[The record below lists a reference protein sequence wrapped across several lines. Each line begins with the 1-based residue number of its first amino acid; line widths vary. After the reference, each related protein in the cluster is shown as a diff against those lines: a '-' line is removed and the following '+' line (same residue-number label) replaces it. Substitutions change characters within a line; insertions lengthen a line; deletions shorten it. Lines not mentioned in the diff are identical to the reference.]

1 MVRVIGVLIRGTA
14 AQSAEMPI
22 AGSRVKGKVMR
33 YRVRLKGGPQV
44 W

>member
-1 MVRVIGVLIRGTA
+1 MVRVIRVLIRGTA

-22 AGSRVKGKVMR
+22 AGSRVKGKVMK